1 VQRVRTCKEKQGR
14 WIFILFCSLFLFF
27 DMAFDDGICQDVY
40 ASRLHVESCFAS
52 LPPDVIAPLL
62 QDDSQRTPQG
72 DLAKD
77 LEEEAIQE
85 NLLYQAELEHLPGE
99 TPEEQELQQE
109 QEDRADNDNAEEN
122 KADEHGRRP
131 GQLKQQQP
139 EAQPDYQQ

>member
-1 VQRVRTCKEKQGR
+1 
-14 WIFILFCSLFLFF
+14 
-27 DMAFDDGICQDVY
+27 M
-40 ASRLHVESCFAS
+40 
-52 LPPDVIAPLL
+52 

-109 QEDRADNDNAEEN
+109 QEDRVDNDNAEEN